1 MGDAE
6 YVAAFKKVIMPI
18 ARAFGLDMVIISAGF
33 DAALG
38 DPLGGCCVTPAGYAY
53 MTQELCSLETARG

>member
-18 ARAFGLDMVIISAGF
+18 ARAFGPDMVIISAGF

-38 DPLGGCCVTPAGYAY
+38 DPLGGCCVTPAGYA
-53 MTQELCSLETARG
+53 

>member
-18 ARAFGLDMVIISAGF
+18 ARAFGPDMVIISAGF
-33 DAALG
+33 DTALVLLAVAA
-38 DPLGGCCVTPAGYAY
+38 
-53 MTQELCSLETARG
+53 